1 MTAVELIEKL
11 KTVDPDMKVLIE
23 DRDSTYEYYDADKM
37 NDKHIHIC
45 DERIV
50 IITEQLWRQL
60 L

>member
-37 NDKHIHIC
+37 NDKHIHIGG
-45 DERIV
+45 ERIV
-50 IITEQLWRQL
+50 IVTE
-60 L
+60 